1 MTMKKILRRVGW
13 VVILWLLPIA
23 GWAQSSAIVQ
33 MAGYH
38 QVPSVETPASGVLDI
53 TLKADT
59 LIVKGNFRDLTGVF
73 RSSGLYFGEPGQRG
87 NRLMGLKVELEEDRR
102 GGRFLAK
109 VNRLELRSSIL
120 QALKRGHLYVN
131 VGSERRPHGEIRG
144 QIPPMTSDSESEP
157 PE

>member
-1 MTMKKILRRVGW
+1 MTMKKIIRRVGW
-13 VVILWLLPIA
+13 AAILWLFPIA

-38 QVPSVETPASGVLDI
+38 QVPIVKTPASGVLEI

-59 LIVKGNFRDLTGVF
+59 LIVEGSFRDLTGVY
-73 RSSGLYFGEPGQRG
+73 RSSGLYYGEPGQRG

-102 GGRFLAK
+102 GGRFLAE
-109 VNRLELRSSIL
+109 VNRLELRPSVL
-120 QALKRGHLYVN
+120 QALEEGHLFVN

-144 QIPPMTSDSESEP
+144 QIPPLTSDPESGS